1 MSGPLFEIL
10 AADDTP
16 LGLLTL
22 RRRELLSRPGLIVCE
37 VTLDGEHLMSSY
49 ITASEQALT
58 TLALEWHE
66 GSDLEV
72 LVGGLGLGYTSAEAL
87 KSDRVARVETIEFL
101 PAVAGWCADGLIPLA
116 ETLNGDDRHSVT
128 IGDVYGHLAQAPP
141 PRTHD
146 LILID
151 VDHAPDAPL
160 DPSGGVFYK
169 QEGLRVAKQ
178 HLAGPGAILG
188 VWSAAEN
195 PVFESALR
203 AVFNEVRVER
213 VEVVNDLVD
222 ETYNDVI
229 FLARDA

>member
-1 MSGPLFEIL
+1 MNGPLFEIL
-10 AADDTP
+10 SADDTP

-22 RRRELLSRPGLIVCE
+22 RRRELLSRPGVIVCE

-58 TLALEWHE
+58 TLALEWHP
-66 GSDLEV
+66 GDGLDV

-101 PAVAGWCADGLIPLA
+101 PAVAGWCAGGLIPLA
-116 ETLNGDDRHSVT
+116 ETLNGDDRHTVT
-128 IGDVYGHLAQAPP
+128 LGDVYARLAQSPP
-141 PRTHD
+141 ERTHD
-146 LILID
+146 LVLID

-169 QEGLRVAKQ
+169 AEGLRVAKQ
-178 HLAGPGAILG
+178 HLAPGGILG
-188 VWSAAEN
+188 VWSAAAN
-195 PVFESALR
+195 PAFESALR
-203 AVFNEVRVER
+203 SVFAEVRVEE

-222 ETYNDVI
+222 ETYHDVI
-229 FLARDA
+229 FLARD